1 MGGRRG
7 GVHRREI
14 RGVVALFPLTGTK
27 VYNCFFFSA
36 SLLGSLSG
44 GEVK

>member
-7 GVHRREI
+7 GEI

-27 VYNCFFFSA
+27 VYDCFFFSA